1 MSETSD
7 RLISSIREQRM
18 DEIFRLLDSDCDGEI
33 STYKVD
39 LSQLN
44 NDIIEV
50 LENLFV
56 EIEEK
61 ALVLNLKT
69 FKKLA

>member
-1 MSETSD
+1 
-7 RLISSIREQRM
+7 M
-18 DEIFRLLDSDCDGEI
+18 DEIFCLLDSDCDGEI

-39 LSQLN
+39 LSRLN
-44 NDIIEV
+44 NDAIEV
-50 LENLFV
+50 LESLFV

-61 ALVLNLKT
+61 ALVLNLES